1 MSNKLMRDIRAIFGK
16 KIKQIRLKQ
25 GLSQEALADI
35 SGLHRTYISNI
46 ENGNRNVSIKN
57 VEKLAKALN
66 IKIKNLF

>member
-1 MSNKLMRDIRAIFGK
+1 MRDIRAIFGK

-57 VEKLAKALN
+57 VEKLANALS
-66 IKIKNLF
+66 IKIKDLF